1 LASSAYGFST
11 SGTAYFWQATTT
23 WTQSGLNCGTNY
35 TVYGKIKDV
44 AGNTTNAG
52 SNTASTNTFCPPV
65 APSGLSASG
74 VSETQINLSWADNS
88 SNETGFKI
96 ERKTGAA
103 GTYSQITTTSTNATS
118 YNDTGLAAGTIYY
131 YRVRAYNSNGD
142 SSYSNE
148 ANTNSLLN
156 APSVLNGTATSP
168 SSTALSWTDNS
179 SGETGFKIERKT
191 GAAGT
196 YSQIGT
202 APANAT
208 SYNDTGLTAST
219 VYYYRARAYTADVN
233 SSYSNEKDI
242 TTLYQAETDF
252 VTDFPSPQSTSGTLI
267 SSIFDTTRTSGANLN
282 SIIWQGTQPA
292 NTCVE
297 FQIAVSNTS
306 TGPWEYKGCDSY
318 DCAATTGSY
327 YGASCPGPNVAIPIY
342 DRAQVKNQRYLR
354 YKATLIS
361 DVNQT
366 VSPTIED
373 IILNWSP

>member
-1 LASSAYGFST
+1 
-11 SGTAYFWQATTT
+11 
-23 WTQSGLNCGTNY
+23 
-35 TVYGKIKDV
+35 
-44 AGNTTNAG
+44 
-52 SNTASTNTFCPPV
+52 
-65 APSGLSASG
+65 
-74 VSETQINLSWADNS
+74 
-88 SNETGFKI
+88 
-96 ERKTGAA
+96 
-103 GTYSQITTTSTNATS
+103 
-118 YNDTGLAAGTIYY
+118 
-131 YRVRAYNSNGD
+131 
-142 SSYSNE
+142 
-148 ANTNSLLN
+148 
-156 APSVLNGTATSP
+156 
-168 SSTALSWTDNS
+168 SWTDNS

-318 DCAATTGSY
+318 GCAATTGSY

-354 YKATLIS
+354 YKTILIS
-361 DVNQT
+361 DINQT